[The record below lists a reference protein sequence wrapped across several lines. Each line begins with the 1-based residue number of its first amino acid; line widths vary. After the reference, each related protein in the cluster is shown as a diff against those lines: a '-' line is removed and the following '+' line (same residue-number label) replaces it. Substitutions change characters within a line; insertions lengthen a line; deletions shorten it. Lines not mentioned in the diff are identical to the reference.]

1 MNERLILVTG
11 GAGFIGS
18 NFVHHMI
25 SNGYSVITLD
35 ALTYAGSMENLRAI
49 TDNPRHEFV
58 EGSIADGALVKNLL
72 VSREPWAIVNFAA
85 ESHVDR
91 SIDGPAAFIESNIVG
106 VFVLLEAFQK
116 YVATGDKTSYRFLH
130 VSTDEVYGST
140 SDEAFHEAS
149 PYAPS
154 SPYAASKAA
163 ADHLSRAW
171 YKTYGLPTMITN
183 CSNNY
188 GPFQFP
194 EKLIPL
200 MTVKA
205 LREEALPVYGNGKQR
220 RDWLHVSDHCHALQ
234 IVLESGQPGE
244 TYNVGCGQ
252 DVENLHVVRC
262 LCSTLDRIR
271 PRANGN
277 SYFDLVQYVDDR
289 PGHDLRYA
297 VDASKLRSELGWQP
311 KIDFESGLESTIV
324 WYLENEDW
332 MRAMQADYNGERLGK
347 FSGIG

>member
-1 MNERLILVTG
+1 
-11 GAGFIGS
+11 
-18 NFVHHMI
+18 MI

-35 ALTYAGSMENLRAI
+35 ALTYAGSTENLRAH
-49 TDNPRHEFV
+49 TDNPQHEFV
-58 EGSIADGALVKNLL
+58 EGSIADGTLVKNLL
-72 VSREPWAIVNFAA
+72 ISREPWAIVNFAA
-85 ESHVDR
+85 ETHVDR

-106 VFVLLEAFQK
+106 VFVLLEAFQH
-116 YVATGDKTSYRFLH
+116 YVAMRDKTDYRFLH
-130 VSTDEVYGST
+130 VSTDEVYGSAGN
-140 SDEAFHEAS
+140 EAFHETS

-171 YKTYGLPTMITN
+171 YKTYGLPTIITN

-188 GPFQFP
+188 GPYQFP

-205 LREEALPVYGNGKQR
+205 LHEEALPVYGNGKQR
-220 RDWLHVSDHCHALQ
+220 RDWLHVSDHCSALQ
-234 IVLESGQPGE
+234 TVLESGQPGE

-252 DVENLHVVRC
+252 DVENLYVVQC
-262 LCSTLDRIR
+262 LCATLDRIR

-311 KIDFESGLESTIV
+311 KIDFETGLESTIV

-332 MRAMQADYNGERLGK
+332 IRAVRADYEGERLGK
-347 FSGIG
+347 FSGVG